1 MPTNYTDELRSY
13 NKQQLIKLFLEV
25 QQQSNK
31 AISKLINEIRLLKE
45 NYKKLESDRS
55 VSKTVSSL
63 LTNQMNNVKNQCWAS
78 AQYSRRECLEVVGI
92 PSSAKIKDLE
102 GKVCSVFNRTGV
114 VVNPDDIEACHRLY
128 IDQKKIVKFSKRKL
142 CQQVLRE
149 KQELKNVDPSE
160 FDFPEGTDIFINESL
175 CSYYKMLWNKCKKLW
190 EKKSIYTYFTS
201 NGNIRYRIREN
212 GDVDTVTNITDF
224 KMNFPYNDINDLQII
239 SYHYCSLILG
249 F

>member
-1 MPTNYTDELRSY
+1 MPTNYSDELRSY

-31 AISKLINEIRLLKE
+31 AISKLTNEISLLKE

-55 VSKTVSSL
+55 VSKT
-63 LTNQMNNVKNQCWAS
+63 
-78 AQYSRRECLEVVGI
+78 
-92 PSSAKIKDLE
+92 
-102 GKVCSVFNRTGV
+102 
-114 VVNPDDIEACHRLY
+114 
-128 IDQKKIVKFSKRKL
+128 VKFSKRKL

-160 FDFPEGTDIFINESL
+160 FDFPEGTDLFINESL
-175 CSYYKMLWNKCKKLW
+175 CFYYKMLWNKCKKLW
-190 EKKSIYTYFTS
+190 GKKSIYTYFTS

-224 KMNFPYNDINDLQII
+224 KF
-239 SYHYCSLILG
+239 SG
-249 F
+249 